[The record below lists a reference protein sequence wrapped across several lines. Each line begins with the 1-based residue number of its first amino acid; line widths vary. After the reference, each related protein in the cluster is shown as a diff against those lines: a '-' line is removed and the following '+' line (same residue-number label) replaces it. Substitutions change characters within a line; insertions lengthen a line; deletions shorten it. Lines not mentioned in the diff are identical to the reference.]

1 MKRIGIIG
9 AMEAEVA
16 HLKEASNVKK
26 TTEIAGTF
34 FVEGTMGSHEVVIAQ
49 CGMGK
54 VNAALCAH
62 TMIQQFDCDAII
74 NSGVAGSLFDELN
87 IGDFVISKQA
97 SQHDF
102 DASPIGF
109 KKAEIPYTGLTA
121 FQADPQLIEAAVH
134 AANAVVGKDHCQ
146 LGTVCSGDQFI
157 IDVKKKE
164 ALHEEFGALCCEM
177 EGAAVAQACH
187 LNGVPWVV
195 IRCVSDK
202 PDGSE
207 IVNFEEFSAKAARK
221 GSEVVRYMIEHF

>member
-9 AMEAEVA
+9 AMEPEVA
-16 HLKEASNVKK
+16 LLKEASTDLK
-26 TTEIAGTF
+26 TTEIAGTT
-34 FVEGTMGSHEVVIAQ
+34 FVEGLMGSRKVVIAQ

-62 TMIQQFDCDAII
+62 TMIQQFVCDAII
-74 NSGVAGSLFDELN
+74 NSGVAGSLSDELE

-109 KKAEIPYTGLTA
+109 QKAEIPYTGLTA
-121 FQADPQLIEAAVH
+121 FQADPTLIEAATS
-134 AANAVVGKDHCQ
+134 AAKAVVGESHYR
-146 LGTVCSGDQFI
+146 LGAICSGDQFI

-164 ALHEEFGALCCEM
+164 SLHEEFRALCCEM
-177 EGAAVAQACH
+177 EGGAIAQACH
-187 LNGVPWVV
+187 LNGVPWVI
-195 IRCVSDK
+195 IRCISDK

-221 GSEVVRYMIEHF
+221 GSEVVQYMIEHF